1 MYWSE
6 YVSQYWRARRLEQE
20 KNRLFNEKRE
30 LEMQLVEKTK
40 AAQVS
45 SSQVFTLGLKVRELE
60 HKNTELSG
68 YLVKQK
74 EDTRRAGLLFMEAAD
89 KYQQVAKKQIR
100 AKVAE
105 LENARKA
112 SMMIMNAADTYQDV
126 AKKQTKVKVEELEDM
141 KVAVLVLMRA
151 ADTYQQEA
159 KKQIKE
165 KVEELK
171 ILGAEKAEM
180 DARAASLES
189 ELNAA
194 LDKNQELEIGH
205 DKLKI
210 ENNNLLLEVERLMT
224 ELGVLA
230 EVKEAA
236 AKAFDAEK
244 AKIKKDSE
252 DLRTKVEEFQASKD
266 STKGENGNFRS
277 EILAVEKKHI

>member
-6 YVSQYWRARRLEQE
+6 YVGQYWRAQRLEQE
-20 KNRLFNEKRE
+20 KNRLFNEKRD
-30 LEMQLVEKTK
+30 LERQLVENTK

-60 HKNTELSG
+60 RKNTELSG
-68 YLVKQK
+68 NLVKQR
-74 EDTRRAGLLFMEAAD
+74 EDTRKAGLLFMEAAD
-89 KYQQVAKKQIR
+89 RYQQVAKKQIT

-105 LENARKA
+105 LEDARKA

-126 AKKQTKVKVEELEDM
+126 AKKQTKAKVEELEDM
-141 KVAVLVLMRA
+141 KVAVLVLMSA

-194 LDKNQELEIGH
+194 LDKNQELEVNFDKVKVEN
-205 DKLKI
+205 DKLQSK
-210 ENNNLLLEVERLMT
+210 VERLMM
-224 ELGVLA
+224 ELCVLA
-230 EVKEAA
+230 EAKHAA
-236 AKAFDAEK
+236 AKVVEAEK
-244 AKIKKDSE
+244 AKVSTDSK
-252 DLRTKVEEFQASKD
+252 DLRTKVEEILSSKD
-266 STKGENGNFRS
+266 LVNGENVNLWP
-277 EILAVEKKHI
+277 EVLAVE

>member
-6 YVSQYWRARRLEQE
+6 YVGQYWRAQRLEQE

-30 LEMQLVEKTK
+30 LERQLKEKTK

-60 HKNTELSG
+60 RKNTELSG
-68 YLVKQK
+68 NLVKQK

-89 KYQQVAKKQIR
+89 RYQQVAKKQIR
-100 AKVAE
+100 AKAAE
-105 LENARKA
+105 LEDARKA

-126 AKKQTKVKVEELEDM
+126 AKKQTKAKVEELEDM
-141 KVAVLVLMRA
+141 KVAVLVLMSA

-180 DARAASLES
+180 DAKVASLES
-189 ELNAA
+189 ELDAA
-194 LDKNQELEIGH
+194 MSKNQELEV
-205 DKLKI
+205 DCDMVKV
-210 ENNNLLLEVERLMT
+210 ENNNLRLEVETLMM

-244 AKIKKDSE
+244 AKIKKDLE

-266 STKGENGNFRS
+266 SNSTKGQNGNFRS
-277 EILAVEKKHI
+277 EILAVE